1 MKKSK
6 HFFAIM
12 AVTYTII
19 AILNFGEWVTVSENI
34 LLGLSMSALFSA
46 LSDILSNIVGICA
59 NQNEF
64 DYLIQIA
71 SEFLTAKISN
81 NIYSSLIDSRNVKL
95 NVENMSKGYKTAV
108 HPSDYCKRKTNVLV
122 NILSQICFILSITVF
137 ILAPFPLILLR
148 QQSYSVLL
156 TLLAFASMCLNL
168 YLEEHISDI
177 IQKKTHF
184 FNDTQLIIQMAY
196 SDFTSFLNLRF
207 SYYEDYIA
215 TANSQED
222 KPDAHA

>member
-6 HFFAIM
+6 HIFAIM

-19 AILNFGEWVTVSENI
+19 AILNLGDWVTVSENI

-46 LSDILSNIVGICA
+46 LSDILSNIVGIRTC
-59 NQNEF
+59 QNEF
-64 DYLIQIA
+64 DYIIRVT
-71 SEFLTAKISN
+71 SEFLMGKISN
-81 NIYSSLIDSRNVKL
+81 NMYNSLIDSRNVKL

-108 HPSDYCKRKTNVLV
+108 HPNEYCKRKINVLI

-137 ILAPFPLILLR
+137 ILAPFPMILL

-184 FNDTQLIIQMAY
+184 FSDTQLIIQMAY

-215 TANSQED
+215 TANTQEGE
-222 KPDAHA
+222 PDAHT